1 MKKGKV
7 MKRIG
12 IVLFCSVALLFCGCQ
27 KERVETLMEEEAE
40 TSEVESVSEGT
51 TESSSEETTE
61 EASTETEE
69 ASAETE
75 ETEQEEAQNYPVEV
89 GFDSG
94 IRIDAREALDL
105 VYEYLYKDFEGR
117 EYSVYLDDVYQD
129 GSSRMG
135 YVVGQYTYSSDSGK
149 VYEEYTPELRPK
161 VGRDE
166 LIYQGLSSNE
176 FFYIFR
182 LDTEDMFY
190 EVRRRNIHD
199 YIAISIDGKMIIQ
212 RGEWG
217 EQWIAF
223 DKLTGESMMVESSAV
238 TCRTYMFCVM
248 KFELSDGVLTVV
260 ANDGSA
266 NGWQVEPMSI
276 SCPLA
281 EDCEWKEGN
290 FYVVYESER
299 ESDDGEPEREYYF
312 QEFREISFEEV
323 KSATEHWME
332 LARTEWDIQSPTG
345 LCFIVE
351 DGVIVKVYTTTS

>member
-1 MKKGKV
+1 MKVLRKN
-7 MKRIG
+7 IS
-12 IVLFCSVALLFCGCQ
+12 IILISFTVLFCCGCQ
-27 KERVETLMEEEAE
+27 GRVDSFSDMETQS
-40 TSEVESVSEGT
+40 SEVESISEET

-61 EASTETEE
+61 EASTEPEE
-69 ASAETE
+69 ASAEPE
-75 ETEQEEAQNYPVEV
+75 ETEQEEVSNYPVEV
-89 GFDSG
+89 GFDSR

-117 EYSVYLDDVYQD
+117 EYSVYLDDMYQD

-161 VGRDE
+161 AGRKE

-190 EVRRRNIHD
+190 EVPTRWIND

-217 EQWIAF
+217 DQWVAF
-223 DKLTGESMMVESSAV
+223 DKLTGESMMVEASAV
-238 TCRTYMFCVM
+238 TCRTYMFCVT
-248 KFELSDGVLTVV
+248 KFELSDGVLTVE

-290 FYVVYESER
+290 FYVVYESEG
-299 ESDDGEPEREYYF
+299 ESDDGESEWEYYF
-312 QEFREISFEEV
+312 QEFRELSFEEV
-323 KSATEHWME
+323 KSATEYWME
-332 LARTEWDIQSPTG
+332 WARTDWDGQSPTG